1 MASWSNV
8 AMFTLTILLTS
19 ARICNDLEGRM
30 GKFEKICY
38 EETSANNVRIPIASK
53 TALQV
58 TLTSCGEHFLV
69 LSPPRKM
76 TVANVNI
83 LMMTLLLCCGDVES
97 DPGPRSTYTPK
108 HPCTSC
114 SKGVTSR
121 SKAISCDMC
130 DNWTHVKC
138 SDSITIAAYNN
149 AVETDAVLNF
159 TCNKCQLLQLPSS
172 PDIFNESSASNES
185 SADLT
190 EPVVDEDVFIPFK
203 TKGLHLIHANAR
215 SLRHKIPEL
224 NIIIQRTN
232 ASVVAVTETWLD
244 DSITNAEI
252 AIEGY
257 SIQRNDRNTIGG
269 GVCLYIRNNLSFNRR
284 EDLHDPNLEATWI
297 DLFLRKTQPILIGCI
312 Y

>member
-1 MASWSNV
+1 
-8 AMFTLTILLTS
+8 
-19 ARICNDLEGRM
+19 
-30 GKFEKICY
+30 
-38 EETSANNVRIPIASK
+38 
-53 TALQV
+53 
-58 TLTSCGEHFLV
+58 
-69 LSPPRKM
+69 M

-83 LMMTLLLCCGDVES
+83 LMMTLLLCCGDVDS

-108 HPCTSC
+108 HPNTSC

-121 SKAISCDMC
+121 SMAISCDMC

-203 TKGLHLIHANAR
+203 TKGLHLIHANVR
-215 SLRHKIPEL
+215 SLRQKIPEL
-224 NIIIQRTN
+224 NIIIQWTN
-232 ASVVAVTETWLD
+232 ASVVAVTET
-244 DSITNAEI
+244 
-252 AIEGY
+252 
-257 SIQRNDRNTIGG
+257 
-269 GVCLYIRNNLSFNRR
+269 
-284 EDLHDPNLEATWI
+284 
-297 DLFLRKTQPILIGCI
+297 
-312 Y
+312 